1 MARQFR
7 CVPTDLPR
15 RVVRGHSAGRFAE
28 SGDSMALRR
37 VCVFCG
43 SSAGI
48 DPDYRAAATVL
59 GRLLAARGIGLVFG
73 GGHVGLMGAV
83 ADAVLAAGGEAVGVI
98 PRGLQRREL
107 GHEGL
112 TELRVVES
120 MHERKAQMA
129 ELADGF
135 LALPGGM
142 GTLEEAAEALTWAQ
156 LGIHGKPVGLLD
168 VRGYWQPLVRFLD
181 HAVAEGFLRPEHR
194 RLCLVERDPAA
205 LLDLLAAWEP
215 PGLRPWLG
223 KDET

>member
-1 MARQFR
+1 
-7 CVPTDLPR
+7 
-15 RVVRGHSAGRFAE
+15 
-28 SGDSMALRR
+28 MALKR

-59 GRLLAARGIGLVFG
+59 GRLLAARGVGLVFG
-73 GGHVGLMGAV
+73 GGHVGLMGAL
-83 ADAVLAAGGEAVGVI
+83 ADAALAAGGEAIGVI

-112 TELRVVES
+112 TELRVVGT

-135 LALPGGM
+135 VALPGGL

-156 LGIHGKPVGLLD
+156 LGIHEKPVGLLD
-168 VRGYWQPLVRFLD
+168 VRGFWQPLVRFLD

-194 RLCLVERDPAA
+194 RLCLLERDPAS
-205 LLDLLAAWEP
+205 LLDRLAAWEP

-223 KDET
+223 TDET

>member
-1 MARQFR
+1 
-7 CVPTDLPR
+7 
-15 RVVRGHSAGRFAE
+15 
-28 SGDSMALRR
+28 MALRR

-48 DPDYRAAATVL
+48 DPDYRAAATAL
-59 GRLLAARGIGLVFG
+59 GGLLAGRGIGLVFG

-112 TELRVVES
+112 TELRVVGS

-205 LLDLLAAWEP
+205 LLDRLAAWEA